1 METEQQAAATPSMGM
16 RIANVFMAPSEA
28 FDGLT
33 TQPSKTAIWVLPF
46 ILSLLL
52 GIGITMLI
60 FSDDILRGQVMDAQ
74 VKVLEKR
81 VAEGKMTQE
90 QFEQT
95 QQGMERM
102 GSMFMVIGAIGAV
115 VVLAAYF
122 FGAALI
128 LWLLGKFGLKSP
140 EGFSTYLSV
149 YGLASW
155 IGIVGGIITVLMM
168 YGMGS
173 LYATPSLGLLA
184 SPFDPLSLTDLV
196 LAKVDIFALWQ
207 AAIVGIGLGKITN
220 KSLGTGIGIGLGLWV
235 LWFLVSIGWTVLM
248 R

>member
-1 METEQQAAATPSMGM
+1 METEQPTASTPGLGM

-33 TQPSKTAIWVLPF
+33 TQPSKTVIWVLPF

-52 GIGITMLI
+52 GIGITLLI
-60 FSDDILRGQVMDAQ
+60 FSDDVLRGQVMDAQ
-74 VKVLEKR
+74 AQVLQKR

-90 QFEQT
+90 QVEQARE
-95 QQGMERM
+95 GMERM
-102 GSMFMVIGAIGAV
+102 GSMMMIIGAV
-115 VVLAAYF
+115 GAAIVLAVYF
-122 FGAALI
+122 FGAALA
-128 LWLLGKFGLKSP
+128 LWLLGKFGFKSP
-140 EGFSTYLSV
+140 EGYITYLSI
-149 YGLASW
+149 YGLSSW
-155 IGIVGGIITVLMM
+155 IGIVGGVITILMM

-184 SPFDPLSLTDLV
+184 SPFDPLSLKDV
-196 LAKVDIFALWQ
+196 ILAKFDIFALWQ

-220 KSLGTGIGIGLGLWV
+220 KGTGASIGIGMGLWV
-235 LWFLVSIGWTVLM
+235 LWFLVSLGWTLLM